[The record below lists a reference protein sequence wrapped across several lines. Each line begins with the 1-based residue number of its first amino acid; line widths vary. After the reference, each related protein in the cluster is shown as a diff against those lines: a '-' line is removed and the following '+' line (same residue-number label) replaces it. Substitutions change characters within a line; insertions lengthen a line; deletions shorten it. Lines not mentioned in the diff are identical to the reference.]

1 MELKLQPGARSPD
14 PSTGALCQCLSPTRA
29 SFKEPLSSKSP
40 ETAWAAES
48 PPRRAPAGTPG
59 DTCSP
64 PRRGHRGPGPVG
76 GPPGGAAGVSP
87 GSGGLEGQGVGTPRS
102 LGWKGVHL
110 TEPLGAGP
118 VETVPPEPRIS
129 SSPTGSRLPGPVTT
143 GVARHRGCAV
153 LAGDPPCP
161 LGPAN
166 SCKLTQPASNVPFP
180 QGCWLLWAEL
190 FLALDPHCAL
200 YGVRQR
206 LGSPLCSA
214 AWEPVSPARL
224 QPPGGQASALGL
236 PCI

>member
-1 MELKLQPGARSPD
+1 MAQDLGSPGTGLHPRFCLPTCRQQDGVHELGHCLLKSPLD
-14 PSTGALCQCLSPTRA
+14 LCQG
-29 SFKEPLSSKSP
+29 
-40 ETAWAAES
+40 
-48 PPRRAPAGTPG
+48 PAHLRYLFVHGADSAG
-59 DTCSP
+59 YLG
-64 PRRGHRGPGPVG
+64 RGRG
-76 GPPGGAAGVSP
+76 
-87 GSGGLEGQGVGTPRS
+87 
-102 LGWKGVHL
+102 KG
-110 TEPLGAGP
+110 
-118 VETVPPEPRIS
+118 IS